1 MTQPAIEKPLPEA
14 DETSKPFW
22 DAAMEGRLVL
32 MRCSECGTWRLPSRQ
47 HCDNCLSDQYTWE
60 QASGRGTV
68 RTFGVMHQKYHPAWA
83 AEAPYNVTIVELEE
97 GPRLPTNIV
106 QVNNEA
112 IAVGMPVIVEFEQHE
127 DVALPKFRPA

>member
-1 MTQPAIEKPLPEA
+1 MTQVIEKPLPEA

-22 DAAMEGRLVL
+22 EAAMEGRLLL
-32 MRCSECGTWRLPSRQ
+32 MRCSDCGTWRLPSRQ

-106 QVNNEA
+106 GVENAQ
-112 IAVGMPVIVEFEQHE
+112 IRVGMPVIVDFERHE